1 LESSISEK
9 TKNSQSERRG
19 SIVKSID
26 KLASSIATYEANP
39 AAASSSSSSMMPMF
53 LALQMQQQ
61 AQHQAQQQQLQ
72 QQLQFQQSLLQ
83 RDVELQ
89 IRGVEAQVKGQ
100 GEAMMKV
107 LSSLKMRERK
117 ERKEK

>member
-1 LESSISEK
+1 
-9 TKNSQSERRG
+9 
-19 SIVKSID
+19 
-26 KLASSIATYEANP
+26 
-39 AAASSSSSSMMPMF
+39 M
-53 LALQMQQQ
+53 QMQQQ
-61 AQHQAQQQQLQ
+61 AQAQQQAQ